1 MRALVYTGPNTVE
14 LRDEPRIAP
23 VENEVE
29 IAVEL
34 AGICGSDI
42 SGFLGHSPRRK
53 PPLVLG
59 HEFVGATPDGE
70 RVVVNPLISCGRCT
84 ACRSGHQ
91 NLCANWRLL
100 GMDRI
105 QGAFAEYVSVPPEQ
119 LYRIPD
125 SLSSKQAVMTEP
137 LANIVHL
144 YRIGAL
150 PPFARLAIVGAGTMG
165 ALSLLCGLRL
175 GARDVLVV
183 DVNDQ
188 RLATV
193 AAMGAANAINVSTP
207 EGIGKAKELAG
218 FGFDVVLDASGNEAA
233 RQMAFDLCRPG
244 GQVILLGMAALS
256 SKLDFVTSIR
266 KEHRVVMTFAYTPTD
281 FEKALSLMAVGAIDL
296 SAYTAFYPLEA
307 GQEAFNLAAFTPGET
322 LKVLLTI

>member
-1 MRALVYTGPNTVE
+1 M
-14 LRDEPRIAP
+14 
-23 VENEVE
+23 
-29 IAVEL
+29 
-34 AGICGSDI
+34 
-42 SGFLGHSPRRK
+42 
-53 PPLVLG
+53 
-59 HEFVGATPDGE
+59 
-70 RVVVNPLISCGRCT
+70 
-84 ACRSGHQ
+84 
-91 NLCANWRLL
+91 
-100 GMDRI
+100 
-105 QGAFAEYVSVPPEQ
+105 PPEQ

-125 SLSSKQAVMTEP
+125 SLSSEQAVMTEP

-144 YRIGAL
+144 YRIGAF

-207 EGIGKAKELAG
+207 EGAGKAKELAG

-244 GQVILLGMAALS
+244 GQVILLGMASLS

-266 KEHRVVMTFAYTPTD
+266 KEHRVVMTFAYTPID
-281 FEKALSLMAVGAIDL
+281 FENSLSLMAAGAIDL
-296 SAYTAFYPLEA
+296 SAYTAFYPLED
-307 GQEAFNLAAFTPGET
+307 GQAAFNLAAFAPGET